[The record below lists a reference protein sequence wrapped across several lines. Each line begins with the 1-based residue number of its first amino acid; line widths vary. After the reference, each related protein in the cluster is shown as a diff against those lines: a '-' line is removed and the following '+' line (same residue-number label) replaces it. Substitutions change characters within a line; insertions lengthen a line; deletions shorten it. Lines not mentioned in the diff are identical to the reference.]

1 MSKAVEREIQKIY
14 SAVFNK
20 IYTKTRLAAL
30 AKGSRLGIVESVSL
44 LESSD
49 AYNEFAKKFATELA
63 KKGMASKRG
72 IWRKYYNAARKLH
85 YVALPKTYAE
95 YEAKIMSNAVKNN
108 FDMIKSIPREALKV
122 MEHDY
127 TSTLIEEVAKGKLT
141 RGSFRRELEMHGAK
155 NAKLIARTESAKLQ
169 TVILETRSTELGSV
183 AYIWKAS
190 NDARTRQSHKDM
202 DGVVVFWRPA
212 PQKPLRDKMRGN
224 AGEFPNCRCSPQP
237 IVDFDDLTKSNYK
250 VYDYRSDT
258 IISMT
263 RAKLVESLTKGS
275 LG

>member
-63 KKGMASKRG
+63 KKGMALKRG

-155 NAKLIARTESAKLQ
+155 NARLIARTESAKLQ

-202 DGVVVFWRPA
+202 NGVVVFWRPA

-263 RAKLVESLTKGS
+263 RAKLVECLMKGS
-275 LG
+275 LD

>member
-1 MSKAVEREIQKIY
+1 
-14 SAVFNK
+14 
-20 IYTKTRLAAL
+20 
-30 AKGSRLGIVESVSL
+30 
-44 LESSD
+44 
-49 AYNEFAKKFATELA
+49 
-63 KKGMASKRG
+63 
-72 IWRKYYNAARKLH
+72 
-85 YVALPKTYAE
+85 
-95 YEAKIMSNAVKNN
+95 MSNAVKNN

-141 RGSFRRELEMHGAK
+141 RGSFRRELEIHGAK
-155 NAKLIARTESAKLQ
+155 NARLIARTESAKLQ

-263 RAKLVESLTKGS
+263 RAKLVECLMKGS
-275 LG
+275 LD